1 MNEDVKNFYDICID
15 RVCDWLE
22 EEEEISVE
30 FISEPG
36 NFYYYE
42 DGIISICSRQSVKNR
57 LFSLLHEA
65 GHHLARKSK
74 LWADSPK
81 KNDKYYRVGV
91 LMEEVLAWSSAERV
105 AKDLD
110 IWSGIDGK
118 DWNKFIKEQLYDYAC
133 WTANPKKYVG
143 E

>member
-15 RVCDWLE
+15 KVCDWLE
-22 EEEEISVE
+22 EEEVSVE

-42 DGIISICSRQSVKNR
+42 DGIISICSHQSIKSK

-65 GHHLARKSK
+65 GHHIVRKNK
-74 LWADSPK
+74 TWANNPK
-81 KNDKYYRVGV
+81 RNNKDYRVGV
-91 LMEEVLAWSSAERV
+91 LMEEVLSWSTAESI
-105 AKDLD
+105 AQELD
-110 IWSGIDGK
+110 IWSGIDDK
-118 DWNKFIKEQLYDYAC
+118 EWNKFVKKQLYDYAC